1 MNTLADELKE
11 QEYLGYWWLPVKDGQ
26 QQVNRAGVIHFAPN
40 NRAELHLLGSFED
53 IPIAL
58 KHPLLKY
65 PVIQGAAHGQK
76 RITLFDCTTYNSNI
90 DLFESA
96 ELADVRITF
105 IEGWVGQETYSSKS
119 EIQFLDFRAGMHGL
133 AAWHNVKAFESRNDW
148 ANKHTELQYNCP
160 KSVELFKD
168 ELVEIKLEY
177 SWQPASQQL
186 AQCEGKIS
194 HDPRILIKSLN
205 GKLPYYGESNS
216 YHFYLNRIRSVLGL
230 MVGRGCPLYDCS
242 GLVQKGS
249 RRKDECVVP
258 EIALQHLWR
267 RDIEDDKPI
276 SPCDVWLP
284 YEYVAESLKTVVAG
298 FMSMDEFP
306 AGLAGHL
313 VYLNASRRTNF
324 TQGALPELVYM
335 FEGLHKQL
343 YCKELGRS
351 KQEKIFLANRFE
363 DEFSRIGNVFP
374 FIDATAKDSL
384 IKYVKD
390 RRVAFSHANPDSF
403 QDNIPLYINVTI
415 WMRMFLMA
423 MVLKYCGV
431 PANVLYAA
439 LSKNNEYGH
448 IAKHMPLLLQN
459 ESQQSYPPVTQ

>member
-26 QQVNRAGVIHFAPN
+26 QQVKRAGVIHFAPN

-53 IPIAL
+53 IPIAI

-65 PVIQGAAHGQK
+65 PVIQGAAHGHK
-76 RITLFDCTTYNSNI
+76 RITLFDCATYNNNI
-90 DLFESA
+90 DLFEST
-96 ELADVRITF
+96 ELADVRIAF
-105 IEGWVGQETYSSKS
+105 VEGWVGQKVYSAKD
-119 EIQFLDFRAGMHGL
+119 EIQFLNLMVGMLGL
-133 AAWHNVKAFESRNDW
+133 SAWHNVKAFESRNDW
-148 ANKHTELQYNCP
+148 ANKHTELQYDCP
-160 KSVELFKD
+160 ESVELFKD

-194 HDPRILIKSLN
+194 HDPRILIKSLR
-205 GKLPYYGESNS
+205 GKLPYYGECNS
-216 YHFYLNRIRSVLGL
+216 YHFYLDRIRSVLGL

-242 GLVQKGS
+242 GLVQKCELHKG
-249 RRKDECVVP
+249 DGMVP

-267 RDIEDDKPI
+267 RDVEDVKPI
-276 SPCDVWLP
+276 SPFDVWLP
-284 YEYVAESLKTVVAG
+284 YEYVAETLKTVVAG

-324 TQGALPELVYM
+324 TQGVLPELVYM

-343 YCKELGRS
+343 YCEGLSQRQKEN
-351 KQEKIFLANRFE
+351 IPLANRFE

-374 FIDATAKDSL
+374 FIDATMKDSL
-384 IKYVKD
+384 IEYVKD
-390 RRVAFSHANPDSF
+390 RRHKYSHANPDSYHENF
-403 QDNIPLYINVTI
+403 SLYIHSTN
-415 WMRMFLMA
+415 WMRMFLTA
-423 MVLKYCGV
+423 MVLEYCGLPV
-431 PANVLYAA
+431 SSIYTAF
-439 LSKNNEYGH
+439 SKNHEYSELA
-448 IAKHMPLLLQN
+448 AKIPLLLQN
-459 ESQQSYPPVTQ
+459 Y